1 MVETLRSE
9 EICSDPPRQRFFIG
23 GRVAPIMFA
32 LTPGLAPRAA
42 VEIGVGPRIRRHEL
56 PRPGVGVWSHP
67 LMQF

>member
-1 MVETLRSE
+1 MRSE

-42 VEIGVGPRIRRHEL
+42 VEIGVGPRIRRHEPEL
-56 PRPGVGVWSHP
+56 NGKIGFAFVSH
-67 LMQF
+67 